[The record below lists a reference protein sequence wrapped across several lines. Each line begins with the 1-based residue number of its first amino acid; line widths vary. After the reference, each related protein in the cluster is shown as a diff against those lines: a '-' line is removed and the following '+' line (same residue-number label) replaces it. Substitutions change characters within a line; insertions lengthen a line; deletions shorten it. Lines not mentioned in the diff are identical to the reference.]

1 MKNALLAALLM
12 VSVSALAQAPQINS
26 NDCTVSAGDIVINA
40 KRLQAVW
47 YCPKAAMGGSPYPY
61 ICARMDGSSETIPM
75 HAENPDASLK
85 AIAAAMKRCQ

>member
-1 MKNALLAALLM
+1 MKNILISALLFVAIPAF
-12 VSVSALAQAPQINS
+12 AQAQQINS

-40 KRLQAVW
+40 KRVQAVW

-61 ICARMDGSSETIPM
+61 ICARMDGSNETIPM